1 MKPPLSSAPTP
12 RAAVPRER
20 RHSISDWK
28 QIASNR
34 YNHERFIAAKFFLKT
49 RPISLNSDLV
59 DSLLYTEKFSSDE
72 PSWSRNSPEGCV
84 LVSIT
89 GLLVTIALNSDQ
101 EPVFRAA
108 SVGVGRRR
116 IAHADLA
123 TTREG
128 QLILATSGTQ
138 APIVVY
144 LVTAGFNM
152 AGELSVRVNSHS
164 SFSLKTEDKAAVSCL
179 RFLLSDST
187 ESLVIGL
194 GGAGGGRGSREGRWR
209 TAGPADGRHRVGAG
223 GAHDQASVPARAS
236 HGRGEAERRGLGR
249 GSTPPTAV
257 AGLPFGR
264 GGGPK

>member
-1 MKPPLSSAPTP
+1 MIDSFPLGSDSPLADWGCHLYCADLNLPWEPSLVTSSE
-12 RAAVPRER
+12 AAITSLAWDANGTRFVCGDLNGQVSLWEMED
-20 RHSISDWK
+20 HSISDWK

-164 SFSLKTEDKAAVSCL
+164 RFSLKTEDKAAVSCL

-194 GGAGGGRGSREGRWR
+194 GGVGGGRVQVWDLHFKPR
-209 TAGPADGRHRVGAG
+209 
-223 GAHDQASVPARAS
+223 
-236 HGRGEAERRGLGR
+236 
-249 GSTPPTAV
+249 
-257 AGLPFGR
+257 
-264 GGGPK
+264 